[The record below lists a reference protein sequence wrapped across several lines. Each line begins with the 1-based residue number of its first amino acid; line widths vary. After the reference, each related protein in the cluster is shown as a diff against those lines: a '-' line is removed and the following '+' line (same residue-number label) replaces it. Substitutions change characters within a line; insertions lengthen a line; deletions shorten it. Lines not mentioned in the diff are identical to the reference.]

1 MAASSLDAFLW
12 AIGQQES
19 GGNYSSVN
27 SGSGALG
34 KYQVMPANIPSW
46 TKRAL
51 GHSVSTS
58 EYLHSPA
65 EQEAVARTVLGGY
78 YAKYGAAGAAAAWY
92 SGQPDPN
99 KTYGNPPVYKY
110 VASVLAL
117 MAKAPASAGGGSTA
131 TTTTP
136 PIGDGV
142 DTTGSSTAQ
151 DALSIGASKPP
162 NCLFGFG
169 AGFGYVCLLTYGQAR
184 ALLGGLLLVGG
195 GIVSAGGLII
205 LASYGIKKSGALDQV
220 AAAAGV
226 IPGAG
231 GVAAGAAKGSARI
244 KASGTGA
251 PARQAAKKT
260 PAPAAPA
267 KTEGGGGD
275 DGNQ

>member
-1 MAASSLDAFLW
+1 MAASSVDAFLW

-27 SGSGALG
+27 SSSGALG

-65 EQEAVARTVLGGY
+65 EQEAVARTILGGY

-117 MAKAPASAGGGSTA
+117 MAKAPANAGGTGSA
-131 TTTTP
+131 P
-136 PIGDGV
+136 PVSDGV
-142 DTTGSSTAQ
+142 DTTTTGSTAQ
-151 DALSIGASKPP
+151 DALSLGSSKPP
-162 NCLFGFG
+162 NCLFGFS

-184 ALLGGLLLVGG
+184 ALLGGLLLTAG

-205 LASYGIKKSGALDQV
+205 LASYGIKRSGALDQV

-231 GVAAGAAKGSARI
+231 GIAAGAAKGSARI
-244 KASGTGA
+244 KSSGTGA
-251 PARQAAKKT
+251 AARQSAKAK
-260 PAPAAPA
+260 APATSPA
-267 KTEGGGGD
+267 KEGGGGD
-275 DGNQ
+275 DGDQ